1 MSHATKLLEALA
13 EQTWNRIKDGYDLEI
28 SQGEETITD
37 LNLLEI
43 KRSGVKSIQ
52 IVKSTKAEE
61 AIKGIDWEWWIGS
74 NTQGWLRYAMQ
85 AKKIQIASQRYDSL
99 GHKVNGILQI
109 NLLETYARTVTAIPL
124 YCLYNYPQNPISS
137 QHWHCHFPYDEKQM
151 GCTVTPSSIIRQAM
165 NAKGCRNFNFIHT
178 QNETIPWRCLL
189 NCPRIMKIYTGA
201 PTDIA
206 FENIKV
212 YPKLPSYIARDEE
225 LPILLPES
233 YPMIRVSELGDI
245 SESGIDYFAGKKE
258 IRIVPRKVLVI
269 NTGNEFE

>member
-1 MSHATKLLEALA
+1 
-13 EQTWNRIKDGYDLEI
+13 LEI

-74 NTQGWLRYAMQ
+74 NTRGWLRYAMQ
-85 AKKIQIASQRYDSL
+85 AKKIQVASQRYDSL

-124 YCLYNYPQNPISS
+124 YCLYNYPKNPISS
-137 QHWHCHFPYDEKQM
+137 QHWHCNFPYDEKQM
-151 GCTVTPSSIIRQAM
+151 GCTVTPLSIIRQAM
-165 NAKGCRNFNFIHT
+165 NTKGCRNFNFIHT

-189 NCPRIMKIYTGA
+189 NCPRIMQIYTGA
-201 PTDIA
+201 PTDIS

-212 YPKLPSYIARDEE
+212 YPKLPSNIARAIEEE
-225 LPILLPES
+225 LPILSPES
-233 YPMIRVSELGDI
+233 YPAIRVSELGDI
-245 SESGIDYFAGKKE
+245 SESDIDYFAGKKE

-269 NTGNEFE
+269 NTGSEFE